1 MECSEHYTVLICD
14 GPPQQRHSQTRS
26 DFQNLVRNEAAERL
40 ADVHQT
46 YSITSSA
53 VARSDGETV
62 RPKIEAVWRFMTS
75 SDLVD

>member
-1 MECSEHYTVLICD
+1 
-14 GPPQQRHSQTRS
+14 
-26 DFQNLVRNEAAERL
+26 LVRNEAAERL

-62 RPKIEAVWRFMTS
+62 RPRIEAVWRIMTR
-75 SDLVD
+75 